1 MKFLTNRVPQRKKK
15 MDDST
20 KVERRLRDEV
30 FLLAPVYRNY
40 FSYAL
45 FDKTTNTL
53 HGTKY
58 SLHYCNGH
66 ISIR

>member
-1 MKFLTNRVPQRKKK
+1 

-30 FLLAPVYRNY
+30 FLLSPVYRNY

-45 FDKTTNTL
+45 FDKDTNTL

-58 SLHYCNGH
+58 SLHYCNGS